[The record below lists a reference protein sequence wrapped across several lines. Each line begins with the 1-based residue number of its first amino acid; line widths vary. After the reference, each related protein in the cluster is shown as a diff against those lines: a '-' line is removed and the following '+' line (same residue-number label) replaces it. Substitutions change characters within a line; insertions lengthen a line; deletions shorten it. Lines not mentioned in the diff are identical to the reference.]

1 MYLVRRTY
9 KVKPGKHREAAELMV
24 KICRLYEQAGQ
35 RGPARV
41 YWSGQT
47 VPGTANQ
54 VYMDWVTEK
63 LESPYREG
71 NVAPAEAAA
80 LSRQLAEL
88 REDTWIEFFQM
99 SPAWKGP

>member
-24 KICRLYEQAGQ
+24 KICKIYEKAGQ

-41 YWSGQT
+41 YWSGGT
-47 VPGTANQ
+47 VPGAANQ
-54 VYMDWVTEK
+54 VYMDWVSEK

-71 NVAPAEAAA
+71 NAAPAEAITFG
-80 LSRQLAEL
+80 RQLAEL
-88 REDTWIEFFQM
+88 REDSWIEFFQM
-99 SPAWKGP
+99 APPVK